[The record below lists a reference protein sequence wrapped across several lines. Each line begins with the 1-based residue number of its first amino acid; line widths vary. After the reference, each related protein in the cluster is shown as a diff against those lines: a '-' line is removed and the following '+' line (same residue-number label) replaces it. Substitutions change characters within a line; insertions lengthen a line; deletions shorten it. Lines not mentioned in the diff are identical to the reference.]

1 MTNTELKVE
10 SQSSTIPRAGRS
22 GKSLPLSAT
31 ANIQSS
37 GSSQQ
42 LTDAVAS
49 EAPSVTGK
57 RRSAAH
63 SYRMQTESSLAKVN
77 ASKESLAESSGVKG
91 GVSKKES
98 YTMMRFP
105 STPNITAEDREVDGS
120 VESVQ
125 NSQRRSSVEGA
136 DESQGLQMDG
146 RSSGGT
152 ASGVDI
158 GRLIDGSDRTLMP
171 PPLSTSVPQSY
182 HATFI
187 AKAAKHRRTTMPES
201 LARSRELLAGAL
213 AKHHRLSDASAT
225 DDDDSAPSSS
235 SSACMLA
242 TLDASPLEPPERDGH
257 KTRVSSAHITDASAH
272 NLSNV
277 ECGSVT
283 GTKVE
288 HSDSASSA
296 GSSVT
301 SSPQILK
308 IGHCVSPVRPQS
320 ASTNIYRRQLPP
332 DPRLSASHTTAASDS
347 IVSSA
352 SSQVSMARSA
362 SAESGMRL
370 VESSLEPDVS
380 KQHTSPMQRSPV
392 PQQDGGQRLISS
404 KTETRLVLDPEHSI
418 TENLTSTAQQTIIN
432 EIARFCTE
440 RRMSADRASQQEQRA
455 AETGTIAHPAGHT
468 RQQWEKT
475 KPCQP
480 LIIKSQSNS
489 SISQTASSSA
499 CDSMALAD
507 VSSLSKNSVGSMSS
521 SSGFTQDTAAVAASV
536 SDTVISYVSVQ
547 MPTKLALRAAGS
559 AADVVTSQS
568 MPHTASDVTKGS
580 IADEDEQ
587 TSLMK
592 PPEYTDSSSA
602 QPASE
607 RSSDG

>member
-1 MTNTELKVE
+1 ME
-10 SQSSTIPRAGRS
+10 SQSSTLPRAGRG
-22 GKSLPLSAT
+22 GKSLPQSAT
-31 ANIQSS
+31 ANVQSN

-42 LTDAVAS
+42 LTDATAS
-49 EAPSVTGK
+49 EAPSIAGK

-77 ASKESLAESSGVKG
+77 AGKELSAESSSVKG
-91 GVSKKES
+91 GVSRKES

-105 STPNITAEDREVDGS
+105 STPNITAEDREVDGR

-125 NSQRRSSVEGA
+125 NSQRRSSVEGV

-146 RSSGGT
+146 HSSGGA
-152 ASGVDI
+152 ASGVDV

-201 LARSRELLAGAL
+201 LARSRELLAGAI
-213 AKHHRLSDASAT
+213 AKHHRLSDTSAT

-242 TLDASPLEPPERDGH
+242 TLDASPLEPPERDGQ
-257 KTRVSSAHITDASAH
+257 KMRVSSAHVTDASAR

-283 GTKVE
+283 TGTKVE
-288 HSDSASSA
+288 HSESASSA

-301 SSPQILK
+301 GSPQVVK
-308 IGHCVSPVRPQS
+308 IGRCVSPIRPQS
-320 ASTNIYRRQLPP
+320 ASTNVYRRQLPP
-332 DPRLSASHTTAASDS
+332 DPRLSVSLTTAASDS
-347 IVSSA
+347 VMSSA
-352 SSQVSMARSA
+352 LSQVSVTRSA

-370 VESSLEPDVS
+370 VESSLDPDVS
-380 KQHTSPMQRSPV
+380 KQHTSPVQRSPV
-392 PQQDGGQRLISS
+392 PQQASGQRPISS
-404 KTETRLVLDPEHSI
+404 KTETRLVLDPEHNV

-440 RRMSADRASQQEQRA
+440 RRMSADRASQQEQRV
-455 AETGTIAHPAGHT
+455 AETGTVASPAGHT

-475 KPCQP
+475 KPFKP

-489 SISQTASSSA
+489 SVSQTVSSSA
-499 CDSMALAD
+499 CDSLALAD
-507 VSSLSKNSVGSMSS
+507 VSSLSKNSIGSVSS
-521 SSGFTQDTAAVAASV
+521 SCFTQDTTAVAASV
-536 SDTVISYVSVQ
+536 SDSVISYVSVQ
-547 MPTKLALRAAGS
+547 LPTKLVLTAAGS
-559 AADVVTSQS
+559 ASDVETAESTS
-568 MPHTASDVTKGS
+568 HTVYDVTKGS
-580 IADEDEQ
+580 KADEDEQ
-587 TSLMK
+587 TSVMK
-592 PPEYTDSSSA
+592 PAEHTDSSLA

-607 RSSDG
+607 QSSDG